1 MSQFFIL
8 RTRLRNQIDTVFLET
23 IGIVILR
30 AITVIVQIDEEEVEI
45 NEIVSYIYIYIQPVK
60 FATSDTNLSKHLTAI
75 KR

>member
-45 NEIVSYIYIYIQPVK
+45 NEIVSYIYIY
-60 FATSDTNLSKHLTAI
+60 TTC
-75 KR
+75 

>member
-30 AITVIVQIDEEEVEI
+30 AITVIAQIDEEEVEI
-45 NEIVSYIYIYIQPVK
+45 NEIVSYIYIYIY
-60 FATSDTNLSKHLTAI
+60 NLLNLLHPTPISRNI
-75 KR
+75 

>member
-45 NEIVSYIYIYIQPVK
+45 NEIVSYIYIYI
-60 FATSDTNLSKHLTAI
+60 TC
-75 KR
+75 

>member
-45 NEIVSYIYIYIQPVK
+45 NEIVSYIYIYIY
-60 FATSDTNLSKHLTAI
+60 TTC
-75 KR
+75 

>member
-30 AITVIVQIDEEEVEI
+30 AITVIVQINEEEVEI
-45 NEIVSYIYIYIQPVK
+45 NEIVSYIYIYIY
-60 FATSDTNLSKHLTAI
+60 NLLNLLHPTPISRNI
-75 KR
+75 

>member
-45 NEIVSYIYIYIQPVK
+45 NEIVSYIYIYIY
-60 FATSDTNLSKHLTAI
+60 NLLNLLHPTPISRNI
-75 KR
+75 

>member
-45 NEIVSYIYIYIQPVK
+45 NEIVSYIYIY
-60 FATSDTNLSKHLTAI
+60 NLLNLLHPTPISRNI
-75 KR
+75 